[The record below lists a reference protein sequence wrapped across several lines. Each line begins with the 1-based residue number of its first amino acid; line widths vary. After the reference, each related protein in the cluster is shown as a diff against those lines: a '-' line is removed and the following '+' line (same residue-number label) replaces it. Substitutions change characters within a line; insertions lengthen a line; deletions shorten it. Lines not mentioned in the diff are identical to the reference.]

1 MNARC
6 ALLIVHHSWE
16 MNHSRLLESVS
27 IQSASFMFGFL
38 LVGVQGRGLGVAA
51 LMAMAQ

>member
-6 ALLIVHHSWE
+6 ALLIVHRSWE

-27 IQSASFMFGFL
+27 IQSASFVFGFL